1 MIELGTQQGAEKT
14 TTDAGTVVTTF
25 NEMLLPLPDAGCSV
39 RNRVAPL
46 PDSATL
52 ILNQGGQIRLCSL
65 AAGQLFGYEI
75 SRVIDMHISAL
86 IPDLPLRGNTP
97 GYNLAF
103 AHFVPGGTRWR
114 SFHGRDA
121 AGRCFPLSIA
131 IDYLKLDRGRGF
143 VLNVQ
148 PECPGLPQRGSGLTR
163 LINAI
168 HNDDTAM
175 FITDRCGHIEH
186 ANPAF
191 TRLTGFGPAEIMG
204 LTPALLKSGVQPAAF
219 YDRMWSTLNCGDE
232 FRCVIANRRKDGSRF
247 YANEYIR
254 PFVDEQGRITHYVA
268 SMHDITEHVL
278 QHARIN
284 RMANYDRVTGLPNRN
299 LFLDRLSQE
308 IHRARRT
315 SNVFALAFVDLDD
328 FKLIN
333 DRYGHATGDEV
344 LNAIGTQ
351 LNRCVR
357 DTDTI
362 ARLGGDEFVL
372 ILPGVGDRQ
381 SVLEMR
387 QKIEGAGHHIVAG
400 GLNLSLSLSCG
411 MAFYPC
417 DGKTETQLL
426 EAADQAMY
434 SIKKRRGR
442 ATTAAVQ
449 TALYAPAPK
458 LRRTPAGWIGTEQRP
473 ATKRKNPGLR
483 PEYSPAG
490 KGAR

>member
-1 MIELGTQQGAEKT
+1 MIKLDTHQGVETT
-14 TTDAGTVVTTF
+14 TTDARMVGTTF
-25 NEMLLPLPDAGCSV
+25 NEMVLPLPDMGYNV
-39 RNRVAPL
+39 RNRVPPL

-75 SRVIDMHISAL
+75 SRVIDMHINAL

-103 AHFVPGGTRWR
+103 AHFTPGGTRWR
-114 SFHGRDA
+114 RFHGRDA
-121 AGRCFPLSIA
+121 AGRRFPVSIT

-143 VLNVQ
+143 VLNIQ
-148 PECPGLPQRGSGLTR
+148 PECLGHAQRGSGLAR
-163 LINAI
+163 LVRSIQD
-168 HNDDTAM
+168 DDTAI
-175 FITDRCGHIEH
+175 FITDRNGHIQH

-191 TRLTGFGPAEIMG
+191 TRLTGFPQAEIEG
-204 LTPALLKSGVQPAAF
+204 RTPAILKSGVQPAAF
-219 YDRMWSTLNCGDE
+219 YDRMWSILNCGDE
-232 FRCVIANRRKDGSRF
+232 FRGVIANQRKDGTRF
-247 YANEYIR
+247 YANEFIR
-254 PFVDEQGRITHYVA
+254 PFVDEQGHLTHYVA

-284 RMANYDRVTGLPNRN
+284 HLANYDRVTGLPNRN

-315 SNVFALAFVDLDD
+315 SSVFALAFVDLDD

-351 LNRCVR
+351 LNHCVR

-381 SVLEMR
+381 SVLEIR
-387 QKIEGAGHHIVAG
+387 QKIEDTGRHIVAG
-400 GLNLSLSLSCG
+400 DLNLSLSLSCG

-417 DGKTETQLL
+417 DGKTEAQLL

-434 SIKKRRGR
+434 SIKKRRG
-442 ATTAAVQ
+442 TAS
-449 TALYAPAPK
+449 
-458 LRRTPAGWIGTEQRP
+458 GWIGAEHQAP
-473 ATKRKNPGLR
+473 GCERK
-483 PEYSPAG
+483 EIQSAC
-490 KGAR
+490 